1 MEVQRIEVY
10 CNEKYK
16 AEKAFLNERLK
27 NFHFFQLSSPY
38 EFDMVNEPQVMKFDN
53 NIYFK
58 KFNLIK
64 N

>member
-38 EFDMVNEPQVMKFDN
+38 EFDN